1 MFFVFIGGFIIM
13 NIFKKQSI
21 TFLGLMLI
29 FVLFLTAC
37 GNDNNSDNEDFYQN
51 DDGDLVDDRDLVVGI
66 FADPVRLDPRYSND
80 GASNIVNSQIFE
92 ALVTHDEDMN
102 IVPSLADSWE
112 RIDDYSIEFSLNQN
126 VYFHNGAKMTAD
138 DVSFSLARATES
150 AVATPIL
157 GDIDPSGLEVVDEY
171 TIIVRTYEPYA
182 PLLASLAHTTAFIVS
197 RDAYEYHGED
207 GFEANPIGTG
217 PFIFES
223 WDRDERVTLTRNDN
237 YWGTTPVIGGIEF
250 RVMID
255 EFARVIALETG
266 EIDIAWPVNIAS
278 LSSIE
283 ANDDIQLLQ
292 RYGLGTTFISLNLQ
306 REDLFGDVRVRQAL
320 NYAVDLD
327 LIIETILEG
336 HAQPSQGPMGANIPG
351 ASDNIDLYPF
361 DPDRARELL
370 AEAGF
375 ENGFSATIYLTQN
388 NTDASIAE
396 VIAAQLR
403 DVGITLE
410 IQQLELSTFQEYIDN
425 GNHDMAV
432 TSWTSVTGDPDY
444 AVYPLLHS
452 TQHGSAGNRSF
463 YASEEADTLMEQARA
478 TFDDEER
485 AAYYAQIQQLIVD
498 EAPWIFLHNGESLA
512 AMGTHVEGYTIR
524 LNGQQI
530 MKNVRFVD

>member
-1 MFFVFIGGFIIM
+1 M
-13 NIFKKQSI
+13 NRFKKQSI
-21 TFLGLMLI
+21 TFLGLMLVL
-29 FVLFLTAC
+29 VLFLAAC
-37 GNDNNSDNEDFYQN
+37 ANNNNDNNSDN
-51 DDGDLVDDRDLVVGI
+51 DDNDRDLVVGI

-102 IVPSLADSWE
+102 IVPSLAESWE
-112 RIDDYSIEFSLNQN
+112 RLDDYSIKFSLNQN

-138 DVSFSLARATES
+138 DVYFSLARATES

-157 GDIDPSGLEVVDEY
+157 GEIEPSGLEVVDEY
-171 TIIVRTYEPYA
+171 TIIVRTSEPFA

-197 RDAYEYHGED
+197 REAYDYYGED
-207 GFEANPIGTG
+207 DFEANPIGTG
-217 PFIFES
+217 PFVFES
-223 WDRDERVTLTRNDN
+223 WDRDERINLTRNDN
-237 YWGTTPVIGGIEF
+237 YWEAAPEIGGIEF

-266 EIDIAWPVNIAS
+266 EIDIAWPVDIAS
-278 LSSIE
+278 LGTIE
-283 ANDDIQLLQ
+283 ANDNIQLLQ
-292 RYGLGTTFISLNLQ
+292 RYSLGMTFITLNLQ
-306 REDLFGDVRVRQAL
+306 REELFGDVRVRQAL
-320 NYAVDLD
+320 NYAIDLD

-336 HAQPSQGPMGANIPG
+336 YAQPSQGPMGANIPG
-351 ASDNIDLYPF
+351 ASDEIELYPF
-361 DPDRARELL
+361 DPNRARELL

-375 ENGFSATIYLTQN
+375 EDGFTATIYMQQN
-388 NTDASIAE
+388 NTVASIAE
-396 VIAAQLR
+396 VISAQLR
-403 DVGITLE
+403 DVGIILE
-410 IQQLELSTFQEYIDN
+410 IQRLELSAFQEHIDN

-444 AVYPLLHS
+444 AVFPLLHS

-463 YASEEADTLMEQARA
+463 FANEEADALMELART
-478 TFDDEER
+478 TFDDDER

-498 EAPWIFLHNGESLA
+498 EAPWIFLHNAQSLA